1 MRLEGRDQAVEGGP
15 RVGRHGKTVAVRGD
29 IVVMT
34 EDPTLLP
41 VPEPPTDLPAVDG
54 EYEYRVL
61 MVPRGTPRAE
71 VWRLLTD
78 HAEYG
83 RWELAR
89 VRLSFG
95 GRHQIWLRRRIIRV
109 VRTA

>member
-1 MRLEGRDQAVEGGP
+1 
-15 RVGRHGKTVAVRGD
+15 
-29 IVVMT
+29 MT

-41 VPEPPTDLPAVDG
+41 VPIPPWDLPAVQGD
-54 EYEYRVL
+54 YEYRVL
-61 MVPRGTPRAE
+61 TVPRGTSRAD
-71 VWRLLTD
+71 VRRWLTD

-83 RWELAR
+83 RWELAK